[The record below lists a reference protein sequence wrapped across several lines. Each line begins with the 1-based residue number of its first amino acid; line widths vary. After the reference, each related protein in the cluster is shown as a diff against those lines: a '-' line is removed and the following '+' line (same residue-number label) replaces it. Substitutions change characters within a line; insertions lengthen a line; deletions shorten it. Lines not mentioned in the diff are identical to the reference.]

1 MYTAFIAS
9 FLAVSSF
16 IATTLLQFN
25 YSFHRHLTVS
35 KNDTSHWACHKCD
48 R

>member
-1 MYTAFIAS
+1 MYAAFRA
-9 FLAVSSF
+9 FYLAVSSF
-16 IATTLLQFN
+16 IATNLLQFN

-35 KNDTSHWACHKCD
+35 KNDTSHWACPKCD